1 MPETSST
8 PLASAPADA
17 PEVLTATRL
26 WPPMM
31 QALRGAFR
39 VHDRTHLEDPAAFAA
54 VAPRIRAIAASGES
68 KVSRELIAQL
78 PKLEMISVFGVGY
91 DGVDVAA
98 ARERGIA
105 VTHTPEVLNDEVAD
119 LALALMLAVS
129 RRLVEADR
137 FVRSGQW
144 VKGPMPLARKMS
156 GARLGIV
163 GLGRI
168 GVAIARRAEAFG
180 MSIAYTSRTA
190 RPDSP
195 YPYFPSAEALAAEVD
210 FLVVI
215 TPGGAGTRKLI
226 DAKVLAALGQK
237 GYLINVAR
245 GSVVDEQALVAALLG
260 GAIAGA
266 GLDVFE
272 SEPNVPKELFALD
285 NVVLTPHV
293 GSATWQT
300 RQAMADLAFGNL
312 QAHFA
317 GRPLLSPV
325 PEMK

>member
-1 MPETSST
+1 M
-8 PLASAPADA
+8 ADTKNV
-17 PEVLTATRL
+17 EVLTAARL
-26 WPPMM
+26 WPRMM
-31 QALRGAFR
+31 ETLQGAFH
-39 VHDRTHLEDPAAFAA
+39 VHDRTHQSDPAAFAD

-68 KVSRELIAQL
+68 KVPRELIAQL
-78 PKLEMISVFGVGY
+78 PKLELISVFGVGY

-105 VTHTPEVLNDEVAD
+105 VTHTPNVLNDEVAD
-119 LALALMLAVS
+119 LAIALVLAVS

-137 FVRSGQW
+137 YVRSGSW
-144 VKGPMPLARKMS
+144 ANGPMPLARKVS
-156 GARLGIV
+156 GSRLGIV

-168 GVAIARRAEAFG
+168 GMAIAKRADAFG
-180 MSIAYTSRTA
+180 MSIAYTSRNKKA
-190 RPDSP
+190 DAP
-195 YPYFPSAEALAAEVD
+195 YPYFASAEALAAEVD

-215 TPGGAGTRKLI
+215 TPGGAATRKLI
-226 DAKVLAALGQK
+226 DAKVLAALGTK

-245 GSVVDEQALVAALLG
+245 GSVVDEQALVQALKAG
-260 GAIAGA
+260 TIAGA

-272 SEPNVPKELFALD
+272 SEPNVPSELFALD
-285 NVVLTPHV
+285 NVVLTPHI

-312 QAHFA
+312 EAHFA

-325 PEMK
+325 PA